1 MSTVEI
7 LLVILIALMI
17 IGFMILFLYLIKNN
31 NKDDS
36 KDIELRINKEFLKFA
51 DQLNSQLNNFN
62 NLTNQKLVQIEND
75 LNKNIIDTNKT
86 TTDTFHKINERMI
99 KIDESQKSLGDLSND
114 IINLKSILQDKKS
127 RGTFGEV
134 ELYYLL
140 ESAYGLPGKFYDV
153 QYQLPNDKKA
163 DAVIFGPET
172 LGVICID
179 SKFPL
184 ENYRRIYDN
193 DLAQGDRDKARSMF
207 KSDVLKHINDIK
219 EKYIIEGVTA
229 PMAYMFIPAEAVFS
243 EIYANYSDIVEKS
256 FESKVYIVSPTTLMA
271 YITAIKSIYLGQKKD
286 EKAKEIAKLLSDL
299 SIEFSRL
306 KNRNEQLQR
315 DFEKIIPDFE
325 QIMTTSN
332 KIIKKFATINAGEI
346 DDEQEIN

>member
-1 MSTVEI
+1 
-7 LLVILIALMI
+7 
-17 IGFMILFLYLIKNN
+17 
-31 NKDDS
+31 
-36 KDIELRINKEFLKFA
+36 
-51 DQLNSQLNNFN
+51 
-62 NLTNQKLVQIEND
+62 
-75 LNKNIIDTNKT
+75 
-86 TTDTFHKINERMI
+86 MI

-346 DDEQEIN
+346 DDEQEINWF